1 MYLCLQLLLIKSRYF
16 MIFPNLLTCSDFG
29 EKKITTYVKFMLEAA
44 FSWSP
49 GAHFFPII
57 VKIEEDRKFCN
68 KNN

>member
-1 MYLCLQLLLIKSRYF
+1 